1 MRIVIKIGTSTLA
14 HPTGHLNIRRVETLC
29 RVMSDIKN
37 AGHELILVSSGAIGM
52 GVGKLGLRERPRD
65 IPSKQAAAA
74 VGQCELMYIYDKLF
88 SEYHHTVAQLL
99 ITGDDIANDQR
110 QQNFTNTL
118 SRLLE
123 LGALPIINDN
133 DTVATDEIVIG
144 DNDTLAA
151 IVAKSVKAE
160 LLILLSDIDGL
171 YTADPHTHP
180 DARLLHRITAIDES
194 ILELAGA
201 SSSSQGTGGMV
212 TKLRAAQIC
221 MSCGCD
227 MVIANGNA
235 PGNLYDILDGKEVGT
250 TFACCFGK
258 EDVL

>member
-1 MRIVIKIGTSTLA
+1 MRIVVKIGTSTLA

-74 VGQCELMYIYDKLF
+74 IGQCELMYIYDKLF
-88 SEYHHTVAQLL
+88 SEYHHTLAQLL

-123 LGALPIINDN
+123 LGALPIINEN

-180 DARLLHRITAIDES
+180 DARLLHRVTAIDES

-227 MVIANGNA
+227 MVIANGNN
-235 PGNLYDILDGKEVGT
+235 PMNLYDILDGKEVGT
-250 TFACCFGK
+250 TFACRA
-258 EDVL
+258 

>member
-99 ITGDDIANDQR
+99 ITGDDLANDQR

-123 LGALPIINDN
+123 LGALPIINEN

>member
-123 LGALPIINDN
+123 LGALPIINEN

-221 MSCGCD
+221 MSYGCD

>member
-123 LGALPIINDN
+123 LGALPIINEN

-212 TKLRAAQIC
+212 IKLRAAQIC

-235 PGNLYDILDGKEVGT
+235 PGNLYDILDGKKVGT